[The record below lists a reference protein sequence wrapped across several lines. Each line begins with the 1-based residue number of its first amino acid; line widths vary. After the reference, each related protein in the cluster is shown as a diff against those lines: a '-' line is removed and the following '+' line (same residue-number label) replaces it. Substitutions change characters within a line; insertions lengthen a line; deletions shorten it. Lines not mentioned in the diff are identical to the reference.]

1 MNEHLNTNANVYLL
15 TPQMCICQVRKPR
28 LRLDEYATRVE
39 VGTFPAHHIHH
50 HHQHDDN
57 DDDDDDDDDDG
68 NQVHDDLGQLDCAK
82 SPTTLSRE
90 GAAAGFF
97 QPADLSGMRLVC
109 VSKSGERTN
118 V

>member
-1 MNEHLNTNANVYLL
+1 
-15 TPQMCICQVRKPR
+15 MCICQVRKPR

-39 VGTFPAHHIHH
+39 VGTFHAHHIHH
-50 HHQHDDN
+50 HQH
-57 DDDDDDDDDDG
+57 DDDDDDDDDDDVDDG

-97 QPADLSGMRLVC
+97 QPADLSGMRLVF